1 MSKTFLPLNDPLLKN
16 KAMPESYNLTST
28 LFSDSNLILFSG
40 LFDISCVETDWV
52 GGKPGVSAIW
62 RVNNR

>member
-1 MSKTFLPLNDPLLKN
+1 MIQRETKV
-16 KAMPESYNLTST
+16 MPESYNLTLT

-52 GGKPGVSAIW
+52 EGKYGVNAIW
-62 RVNNR
+62 QVNNRSSAL